1 MIHRSPSCLLT
12 VLAYQGLLSRS
23 LSIRNEPPNQKI
35 VEPSRR
41 RRRSRGQR
49 PSTPRST
56 RPYCPNQPLRD
67 VEECLAKK
75 VFPTTKRSKSAKI
88 SAVRKSASFTLSA
101 SSISR
106 KTWNRAPTFLS
117 KVDFRR
123 EILKKWIIIDTF
135 LLCGCSNVF
144 WTRPSHENKTRTL

>member
-1 MIHRSPSCLLT
+1 MIHRSPSCPLT

-23 LSIRNEPPNQKI
+23 LSIRNEPPNRKI

-56 RPYCPNQPLRD
+56 RPYCPNQPLRG
-67 VEECLAKK
+67 VEEFVANKMFLQS
-75 VFPTTKRSKSAKI
+75 KRSKGT
-88 SAVRKSASFTLSA
+88 VRKKASFTLSA
-101 SSISR
+101 SSIPR

-123 EILKKWIIIDTF
+123 EISKKWIIIDTF
-135 LLCGCSNVF
+135 LVCGCSNVF